1 MVSESAGRSA
11 VRLGSRPGP
20 GMMRDAEPRGL
31 AGLKS
36 GLDSDSDWGF
46 KLKFAPGQEHEAR
59 QPVSESLVRLVR
71 LLLQH

>member
-1 MVSESAGRSA
+1 
-11 VRLGSRPGP
+11 
-20 GMMRDAEPRGL
+20 MMRDAEPRGL